1 MSLTSD
7 HFSHLFLGVW
17 SPSAWSMRV
26 CLHALRMS
34 TTFTEL
40 IFQVFIS
47 GLVCWLEV
55 DWGSLSRL
63 RFKYQPAWKGKLLV
77 WSRSVR
83 AVYIVQPLENSG
95 HSDRGS
101 KVRAWNRA
109 SQAKKE
115 KKAKKRRSPCIT
127 DAHPCHAASP
137 PFFLGSKTITRCTTV
152 KTNFR
157 FSPVSIMST
166 RMEKVQLSMNG
177 GARTQ
182 PLSPFGVSQPIE

>member
-1 MSLTSD
+1 MSLTSE

-17 SPSAWSMRV
+17 SPSAWSMRL

-47 GLVCWLEV
+47 GLVCRLEV
-55 DWGSLSRL
+55 DWGGLSRL
-63 RFKYQPAWKGKLLV
+63 RLKYQPAWKGKLLV

-95 HSDRGS
+95 HCDRGS
-101 KVRAWNRA
+101 KVRAQNRA

-137 PFFLGSKTITRCTTV
+137 PSFLGSK
-152 KTNFR
+152 
-157 FSPVSIMST
+157 
-166 RMEKVQLSMNG
+166 
-177 GARTQ
+177 
-182 PLSPFGVSQPIE
+182 LSPDVPQWRYFFSGSVLWVEGVPGWKKYNCQWSEGRVHNHYRLLG

>member
-55 DWGSLSRL
+55 TEEVFPGCALNTSRPGKENYLSGVDPSERCTLYNPWKILATVAGVRRL
-63 RFKYQPAWKGKLLV
+63 GHGTGPA
-77 WSRSVR
+77 R
-83 AVYIVQPLENSG
+83 
-95 HSDRGS
+95 
-101 KVRAWNRA
+101 
-109 SQAKKE
+109 QAKKE

-137 PFFLGSKTITRCTTV
+137 PSFLGSK
-152 KTNFR
+152 
-157 FSPVSIMST
+157 
-166 RMEKVQLSMNG
+166 
-177 GARTQ
+177 
-182 PLSPFGVSQPIE
+182 LSPDVPQ